1 MRKLLKRIEEL
12 EAKILIMEQK
22 MAEQDVLLKAVKEV
36 SNTTKKAADIQKKQ
50 KWLNSYPD
58 ETESIGG

>member
-1 MRKLLKRIEEL
+1 MLKILRKIQEL
-12 EAKILIMEQK
+12 EAKVVILEQK
-22 MAEQDVLLKAVKEV
+22 VTEQETLLKAVKEV
-36 SNTTKKAADIQKKQ
+36 SGTKRQNDDIKKKQ